1 MLFINSSAFTCYLML
16 EGKTHSARRYALLWV
31 WSEVIAR
38 RGGRSMTYVS
48 CYLDVSGKIDL
59 TELLFQPAEL

>member
-1 MLFINSSAFTCYLML
+1 ML